1 MKKVMLLCA
10 AILSIAAMTACK
22 SGDEYDNYEPQ
33 KKMGNGD
40 WLTQMDYL

>member
-22 SGDEYDNYEPQ
+22 SGGEYDNYEPQ
-33 KKMGNGD
+33 KKDGKWGIG
-40 WLTQMDYL
+40 